1 MPHFTVQM
9 READLDGTVGPKLIR
24 GLSDAIG
31 EVYGEQLR
39 SVAVV
44 EIFGV
49 PEGRWGVGG
58 VPARTPAPV
67 VNLNLREA
75 ALEVEGA
82 AERLIAE
89 ITDAVAAALGEETRS
104 GVTVGLTAVPPGR
117 SGVGGLPV

>member
-1 MPHFTVQM
+1 MPHFTVQT
-9 READLDGTVGPKLIR
+9 READLDGTVEPKLIQ

-31 EVYGEQLR
+31 AVYGEQLR
-39 SVAVV
+39 SLAVV

-58 VPARTPAPV
+58 VPATTPV

-75 ALEVEGA
+75 ALELEGA

-104 GVTVGLTAVPPGR
+104 EVTVGLTAVPPGR
-117 SGVGGLPV
+117 SGIGGSAV

>member
-1 MPHFTVQM
+1 MPHFTVQT
-9 READLDGTVGPKLIR
+9 READLDGTVEPKLIQ

-39 SVAVV
+39 SLAVV

-75 ALEVEGA
+75 ALEIEGA

-104 GVTVGLTAVPPGR
+104 EVTVGLTAVPPGR
-117 SGVGGLPV
+117 SGVGGSPV

>member
-1 MPHFTVQM
+1 MPHFTVQT
-9 READLDGTVGPKLIR
+9 READLDGTVEPKLIQ

-31 EVYGEQLR
+31 AVYGEQLR
-39 SVAVV
+39 SLAVV

-58 VPARTPAPV
+58 VPATTPAPV

-75 ALEVEGA
+75 ALELEGA

-104 GVTVGLTAVPPGR
+104 EVTVGLTAVPSGR
-117 SGVGGLPV
+117 SGIGGSAV